1 MKRAEIDFINP
12 SLALVRGWGTREA
25 LTDLK
30 GRPPVYARR
39 ERAWVAQP
47 KTARDLIVL
56 LEQDGYEVTLTGTPA
71 ARSSSSGSSSG
82 TTVPVD
88 EVAPI
93 GATSLDSNSADEGVG
108 LW

>member
-1 MKRAEIDFINP
+1 MIRRAEIEFVNP

-47 KTARDLIVL
+47 KTAGDLIVL
-56 LEQDGYEVTLTGTPA
+56 LEQDGYEVTLTGTPPT
-71 ARSSSSGSSSG
+71 RPSS
-82 TTVPVD
+82 P
-88 EVAPI
+88 API
-93 GATSLDSNSADEGVG
+93 GTKLVDADLDDEAVG